1 VVAEE
6 ERSEW
11 AKNVSRSAEAGA
23 SSRGVFVFLFFAS
36 EVDLDM
42 VDEVDANE
50 GSPGSLTVSVDESDT
65 AKDVLRFLL
74 VVVVI
79 VGADVVV
86 GVFDEVAVDPGV
98 NRVVAADDVAAD
110 TVGTDVVGTDVVV
123 STGVADRVVPL
134 PRGVDSSSSRSAPKV
149 P

>member
-23 SSRGVFVFLFFAS
+23 SSRGVFVFLFLAS
-36 EVDLDM
+36 EVDLD
-42 VDEVDANE
+42 VGVEVDANG
-50 GSPGSLTVSVDESDT
+50 GSPGSLTVSVDESET

-74 VVVVI
+74 VVVI
-79 VGADVVV
+79 VGAVVVV
-86 GVFDEVAVDPGV
+86 GVLDEVTVDPGV
-98 NRVVAADDVAAD
+98 GRVIAADDVAAD